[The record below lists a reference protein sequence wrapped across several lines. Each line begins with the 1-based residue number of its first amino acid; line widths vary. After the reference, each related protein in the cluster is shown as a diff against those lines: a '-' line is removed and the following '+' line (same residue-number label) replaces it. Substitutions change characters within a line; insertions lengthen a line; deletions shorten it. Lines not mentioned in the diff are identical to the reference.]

1 VVRRLAAVVVALA
14 AAAVTACGGANPGGA
29 ASGGAATGGAATP
42 TAAASTRPPSRSPA
56 ATAAPAVPRTLRF
69 TATTVAGEPFD
80 AATLAGRPVVFWFW
94 AAWCPRCRGAGP
106 DVGAVGQEFAGRVHV
121 VGVAG
126 LGSGAAQMRAFVT
139 DAGVGGLVH
148 LADDEGVVWRHFGVT
163 EQEYYVMLDASG
175 TVVHEGPLP
184 SDRLRTRVDELA
196 G

>member
-1 VVRRLAAVVVALA
+1 VVRRFAAVFVAIA
-14 AAAVTACGGANPGGA
+14 AAGATACGGADPGA
-29 ASGGAATGGAATP
+29 APGSGGEATP
-42 TAAASTRPPSRSPA
+42 TAAASTPPSPRTPA
-56 ATAAPAVPRTLRF
+56 ATDASAVPETLRF
-69 TATTVAGEPFD
+69 TATTVAGKPFD

-106 DVGAVGQEFAGRVHV
+106 DVGAVGREFAGRVNV

-139 DAGVGGLVH
+139 DAGVDGLVH
-148 LADDEGVVWRHFGVT
+148 LADDEGAVWRHFGVT

-175 TVVHEGPLP
+175 TVAHEGPLD
-184 SDRLRTRVDELA
+184 SGRLRARVDELA